1 VKKENY
7 IHIRAWLLSTLLF
20 VAFTA
25 KELHHVFAHHH
36 DAVNICDDAPI
47 GEAHLHDET
56 YIPDECSLCDF
67 TFSIYDF
74 SLPVFSPTYKE
85 NVAKKT
91 QFAYISFIFSK
102 KHLFKQLRGPPVVS

>member
-1 VKKENY
+1 LKKENY
-7 IHIRAWLLSTLLF
+7 IHIRAWLLSALLF

-25 KELHHVFAHHH
+25 KELHHVLAHHH
-36 DAVNICDDAPI
+36 DVVNICEDATK

-74 SLPVFSPTYKE
+74 SLPTFSVIYKK

-91 QFAYISFIFSK
+91 LFAYTSAIISN
-102 KHLFKQLRGPPVVS
+102 KHFFKQLRGPPVLA